1 MRRLHGLALAIARV
15 GALAGGAL
23 LLAAAIIIGVDV
35 VLRSAF
41 SRSIG
46 GADELSG
53 YALAIATAWGL
64 SFALLHRAHIRIDS
78 LYERFPAST
87 RAGLDILSLLG
98 FLVFVVL
105 TTWRAWGVLRQS
117 IASDAHSISALS
129 TPLAVPQALWVA
141 GLVFLALTLLL
152 LLAESLAAL
161 ASGDLRAVAG
171 LIGSKAVVEEVREEV
186 ALSGAKQTARDAG
199 P

>member
-1 MRRLHGLALAIARV
+1 MPRLHRLALAISYV

-23 LLAAAIIIGVDV
+23 LLAAAVIIGVDV
-35 VLRSAF
+35 LLRSVF

-78 LYERFPAST
+78 LYERFPASI
-87 RAGLDILSLLG
+87 RAALDILSLLG
-98 FLVFVVL
+98 FLVFAGLV
-105 TTWRAWGVLRQS
+105 TWRAWGVLRQS

-129 TPLAVPQALWVA
+129 TPVAVPQALWLS
-141 GLVFLALTLLL
+141 GLVFLILTLLL
-152 LLAESLAAL
+152 LLAESAAAL
-161 ASGDLRAVAG
+161 ASRDLRGLAR
-171 LIGSKAVVEEVREEV
+171 LIGSKAVVEEVHEEM
-186 ALSGAKQTARDAG
+186 ALSDAKQKSGDAG